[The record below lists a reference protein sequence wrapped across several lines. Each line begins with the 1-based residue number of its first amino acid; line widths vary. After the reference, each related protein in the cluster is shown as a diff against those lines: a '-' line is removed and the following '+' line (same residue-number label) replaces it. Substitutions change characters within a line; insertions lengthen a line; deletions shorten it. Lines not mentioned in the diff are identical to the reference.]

1 MKRLFKIIPLIIM
14 AILPFSC
21 SKNNDMTEIVKEQ
34 AKDIQNWKK
43 GDNIPPFILHNEYM
57 DTYYSELYED
67 GGLVNA
73 ALINQIKNKDLLLKI
88 IASCDQRIDRKS
100 KMQTLKNINFGEN
113 RLFDLF
119 YNYSTREIATLHYRI
134 LYGSEDLANQIKQ
147 INPDCKNL
155 DSFNNAMI
163 NGIKF
168 SGNEHGAIGFVIELK
183 RLKMNNNVTVDEKK
197 IEQIASHVLRNRE
210 VKPTFKELDA
220 VASEIVKT
228 TTNLN
233 PNDTFQIT
241 YTGPYIPYKKEKEG
255 LNISHGDNSVFFS
268 LQLGKLY

>member
-1 MKRLFKIIPLIIM
+1 MKRLFKTIPLIIM

-21 SKNNDMTEIVKEQ
+21 SNNNDMVQIVKEQ
-34 AKDIQNWKK
+34 VKDIQNWKK
-43 GDNIPPFILHNEYM
+43 GDDIPPFILHNEYM
-57 DTYYSELYED
+57 DKYYSELYED

-88 IASCDQRIDRKS
+88 IASCDQLLDRKP

-134 LYGSEDLANQIKQ
+134 LYGSKDLANQIKQ

-155 DSFNNAMI
+155 GSFTNAMI

-168 SGNEHGAIGFVIELK
+168 SGNEQGALGFVIELK
-183 RLKMNNNVTVDEKK
+183 RLKMDTNVTVNEKNV
-197 IEQIASHVLRNRE
+197 EQIASRILRNKE

-220 VASEIVKT
+220 VASDIVKT
-228 TTNLN
+228 TINLN
-233 PNDTFQIT
+233 PNDTFQIS
-241 YTGPYIPYKKEKEG
+241 YTGPYVPYNKEKVG
-255 LNISHGDNSVFFS
+255 LKISHGKNNVFFS
-268 LQLGKLY
+268 LQLDKLY